1 MYYAQLTSL
10 LRGCLRL
17 RTLAP
22 AHLEVSSFS
31 PCTKTKK
38 KTLLRGLLFF
48 SLPPNNPRNPLP
60 KAWLA
65 SSCSG
70 PLHSV
75 QPQHSTS
82 SSSNLEPLCYL
93 THFPGAYSCTM
104 AVILQGD
111 RGVINTVHNYLDQ
124 VVFSY
129 FCIKSLISSFF
140 AIPQALAALLLEMI
154 FQDQKTRCCVCMS
167 HSQSLFIR

>member
-1 MYYAQLTSL
+1 MHCSRL
-10 LRGCLRL
+10 LSMFFVLCSADL
-17 RTLAP
+17 LAP
-22 AHLEVSSFS
+22 RLPASAHSCSRPLGGLLFFS
-31 PCTKTKK
+31 LHQNKK

-60 KAWLA
+60 KGWLA

-111 RGVINTVHNYLDQ
+111 RGVITTVHNYLDQ

-129 FCIKSLISSFF
+129 FCIIN
-140 AIPQALAALLLEMI
+140 I
-154 FQDQKTRCCVCMS
+154 
-167 HSQSLFIR
+167 